1 MKLQILFQYELNEDL
16 INKLE
21 TETTE
26 FAIKRG
32 SKYLGWGL
40 CGLTESYK
48 RVPAVYTKEGN
59 VVHLPNS
66 SSNIGIRLITNY
78 SEIKETCKETKQIDE
93 RFIEVEYGE
102 YPQNCAEYEKQE
114 ELDYDLLNGRLKDT
128 GKTYTSNDTIY
139 SQSVELKEV
148 VDKDGNKYIN
158 KNSTWYE
165 VNPVKWV
172 VDLKT
177 GKAMSKYIMAG
188 GVGFGDLNPTRYH
201 YEYMLKSTNNLYGF
215 LKKLEQDII
224 PSRVSFELED
234 PIIGR
239 NAWELHSPMPKE
251 NNKDLYIIS
260 PEKIKKLGSI

>member
-1 MKLQILFQYELNEDL
+1 MKLQILFQNELNKDL

-26 FAIKRG
+26 FAMKRG
-32 SKYLGWGL
+32 SKFLGWAL
-40 CGLTESYK
+40 CGITEKYQ
-48 RVPAVYTKEGN
+48 RVPAVYTKEGD
-59 VVHLPNS
+59 VIHLPNGT
-66 SSNIGIRLITNY
+66 SNTGIRLITN
-78 SEIKETCKETKQIDE
+78 SAEIEEKYKIVNQIDE

-102 YPQNCAEYEKQE
+102 YPQRCVEYEKQE
-114 ELDYDLLNGRLKDT
+114 ELDYDLLNGRLNDT

-165 VNPVKWV
+165 VNPVKWI
-172 VDLKT
+172 VDLQT
-177 GKAMSKYIMAG
+177 GKAMSKYIIAG
-188 GVGFGDLNPTRYH
+188 GVGFGDLNPTRYY

-224 PSRVSFELED
+224 PSKVTLDLEN

-251 NNKDLYIIS
+251 NNKELYIV
-260 PEKIKKLGSI
+260 PTEKIKKIGAK